1 MIPPEGWA
9 TRGHSRSDADRLWPR
24 RHSRTPDTDRALAH
38 LDPPV
43 ADYARDGVVRTV
55 RIARTTPRRADVLHL
70 RRAHH
75 RRTLDRLGV
84 PVWDEDDERAV
95 HLLCTEGDT
104 AVGALR
110 VTVDRAGEGELYE
123 DFGHEEF
130 GHEYFGQSDFGH
142 EDFGRGD
149 FGHDD
154 FGPLHRTLGDAELL
168 MFARQIVQPRRRG
181 SEVATALAHAAC
193 LWWSV
198 HSRLRR
204 IAFTGITP
212 AAPAPVFG
220 ATAVTPPLALGPA
233 CVAVAVFTGRLDT
246 VADETARRLLRTGWS
261 ITLRE
266 ALGTGGAAGAAVD
279 TAAGTRE
286 ADAPRETP

>member
-1 MIPPEGWA
+1 MIPPEERA

-24 RHSRTPDTDRALAH
+24 RHSRTHEADRALAE

-43 ADYARDGVVRTV
+43 ADYTRGGVVRTV

-75 RRTLDRLGV
+75 GRTLDRLGV

-110 VTVDRAGEGELYE
+110 VTVGRAGEGELYE
-123 DFGHEEF
+123 DFGSLEE
-130 GHEYFGQSDFGH
+130 
-142 EDFGRGD
+142 
-149 FGHDD
+149 
-154 FGPLHRTLGDAELL
+154 TLGDGELL
-168 MFARQIVQPRRRG
+168 MFARQIVEPRRRG
-181 SEVATALAHAAC
+181 SEIATALAHAAC

-198 HSRLRR
+198 RSRLRR
-204 IAFTGITP
+204 IAFTGLTP
-212 AAPAPVFG
+212 GPPAPVFG
-220 ATAVTPPLALGPA
+220 ATAVTPPLPLGPA
-233 CVAVAVFTGRLDT
+233 AVGVAVFTGRLDT
-246 VADETARRLLRTGWS
+246 VADETARRLLRTGWA

-266 ALGTGGAAGAAVD
+266 ALGTAGAGTAGVAAGQP
-279 TAAGTRE
+279 GL
-286 ADAPRETP
+286 DASGEIP